1 MPEVCGRDRIGR
13 NPAGAQILDMDG
25 PAASD
30 GMIEKRCRIRD
41 FLRNWA
47 RCSLVELAAI
57 TGASLARAEDGER
70 RVMSVAPLVRGDSA
84 SIGFFSDR
92 RYADDLKTTTS
103 AACFLPAEHAD
114 MAPAGCALLITAE
127 PQGAY
132 AKAADRLHRARRLS
146 GQETTVHPTAE
157 LEDDVHLAPGALVGA
172 GAKIGRGA
180 TIGAYTV
187 IGPGCTIGRGC
198 SIGSHATIGF
208 ALIGDRVR
216 ILSGAVI
223 GEPGFGVAAADGKTV
238 DIPQLGRVIIQDN
251 VSIGSCTC
259 IDRGAWD
266 DTVIGENTKIDNLVQ
281 IAHNVRLGRGCVLAA
296 MVGIS
301 GSCNVGDGVAFGG
314 GAGIADHINIG
325 DRARV
330 AADAG
335 VMRDI
340 PAGEMW
346 VGAPARPV
354 RKFMREMAWLSKM
367 ANARGGTD
375 K

>member
-1 MPEVCGRDRIGR
+1 MPDSRFFEE
-13 NPAGAQILDMDG
+13 LG
-25 PAASD
+25 PV
-30 GMIEKRCRIRD
+30 
-41 FLRNWA
+41 
-47 RCSLVELAAI
+47 SLVELAAI
-57 TGASLARAEDGER
+57 TGATLAKAEEGER
-70 RVMSVAPLVRGDSA
+70 RVMRVAPLVRGDSA
-84 SIGFFSDR
+84 SIGFFADR
-92 RYADDLKTTTS
+92 RYVDDLKTTQS
-103 AACFLPAEHAD
+103 GACFLLAEHAP
-114 MAPAGCALLITAE
+114 MAPAGCALLITSE

-132 AKAADRLHRARRLS
+132 AKASERLHRARRLT
-146 GQETTVHPTAE
+146 GQDAAVHSTAE
-157 LEDDVHLAPGALVGA
+157 LEDDVSLAPGVLVGA

-180 TIGAYTV
+180 TIGPYTV
-187 IGPGCTIGRGC
+187 VGPGCTIGRGC
-198 SIGSHATIGF
+198 SIGSHVTIGF

-223 GEPGFGVAAADGKTV
+223 GEPGFGVGSADGKTI

-251 VSIGSCTC
+251 VSIGSSTC

-340 PAGEMW
+340 PGGEMW

-367 ANARGGTD
+367 AAARGGTE